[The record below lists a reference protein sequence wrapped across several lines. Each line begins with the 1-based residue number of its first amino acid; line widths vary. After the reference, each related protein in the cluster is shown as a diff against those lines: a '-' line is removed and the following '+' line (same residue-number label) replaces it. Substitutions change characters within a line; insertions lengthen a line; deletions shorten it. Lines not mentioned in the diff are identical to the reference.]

1 MSYCVSSNHLPLRL
15 PLRPRICNQ
24 SGTPSASDG
33 IDFVP
38 GTALPQDPGNLTAE
52 RGPSTFDTRQRFTA
66 ALNYALPSFSSN
78 RRLGSGWQLNTV
90 GSPLIVP
97 NPGAHLYGDLTQ
109 SLLPMAPITQTPDIA
124 QTNPGLGGGGPR
136 VFQLGAKFVF

>member
-38 GTALPQDPGNLTAE
+38 GTAIPHDPGNLTAE

-78 RRLGSGWQLNTV
+78 RRLGSGWQLNTIV
-90 GSPLIVP
+90 AFQSGRPIPIMNSSDTSVRFYYNHSPHF
-97 NPGAHLYGDLTQ
+97 A
-109 SLLPMAPITQTPDIA
+109 
-124 QTNPGLGGGGPR
+124 PGL
-136 VFQLGAKFVF
+136 